1 MYINT
6 VDSLKDSFT
15 SFKRVVYA
23 YVWVH
28 VEEYIH
34 IETDETQAF
43 IFRQFIVI
51 GEDEAAIKD
60 KAYKYLRSVY
70 PDGTYI
76 ITNIIPYKEV
86 LYRELRREFSDVLEK
101 IHSAQ
106 QS

>member
-6 VDSLKDSFT
+6 VESLKDSFT
-15 SFKRVVYA
+15 DFKRIIYA
-23 YVWVH
+23 YVWVR
-28 VEEYIH
+28 VEEYNH
-34 IETDETQAF
+34 IETDDTHVF
-43 IFRQFIVI
+43 VFRQFIVI
-51 GEDEAAIKD
+51 GEDEAVIKD

-70 PDGTYI
+70 PAGTYI

>member
-6 VDSLKDSFT
+6 VESIKDSFT

-23 YVWVH
+23 YVWAQVK
-28 VEEYIH
+28 EYVY
-34 IETDETQAF
+34 TDIGEDYSF
-43 IFRQFIVI
+43 IFRQFVVI
-51 GEDEAAIKD
+51 GEDESIIKD
-60 KAYKYLRSVY
+60 KAYKYLSSVY
-70 PDGTYI
+70 PEGTYI